1 MKKILR
7 ALVKFVVIFFGLLLT
22 MLLGFYLLAP
32 VYNFSGP
39 SEFSGHKLYNPY
51 QNMDSANWRKYNF
64 QVQSKAWGGLTDG
77 RKNSNE
83 LVDSIYMQLG
93 FDHVATSDYQKIN
106 RYGSQKPSF
115 IPTYEHGYN
124 IFKTHQVCIDAE
136 SVLWV
141 DLMFFQT
148 LSMKQWII
156 DKLNEHSRI
165 VALAHPNLRMGYQ
178 VSNMKYI
185 TNYQLMEV
193 LNNVRLS
200 FDHWDMALSSGHL
213 VWILANDDAHD
224 VVNSNEVGR
233 RFTMINSPTLN
244 KEDILDNLNSGNA
257 YGFDFYRHDDE
268 LMEVK
273 IERSKYIP
281 HLSSVK
287 LEGDTLK
294 VSVSQKAARFIFTG
308 QNGKTLLVTHGSKSS
323 EYVIQPEDAYVR
335 TQIKFNDSS
344 SIFLNP
350 IVRYEGDKPVSKMT
364 AEVDVEFTQ
373 WLRLSY
379 FLIAILI
386 LYFYARRKHK
396 IQKSDDN

>member
-268 LMEVK
+268 FMEVK
-273 IERSKYIP
+273 IERSKHIP

-323 EYVIQPEDAYVR
+323 EYVIQPEDTYVR